1 MLRTS
6 IVIFVSLLLAPLV
19 AIAWCAA
26 CLRRPSLGLGLGE
39 RLGRLPSVSPGGVW
53 FHGASAGEA
62 KALVSLLRECEARGM
77 HGFATTVTPSGR
89 EVLRREAVANTIAY
103 APFDIPL
110 CVARVLSRARPRAF
124 VSVETELW
132 PSLILT
138 AKSSGVPVL
147 IASGRISDRSF
158 VRYQRFRWLV
168 APVMRRVDG
177 VAARSP
183 EDANRFKALGV
194 PSERVIVAGDLK
206 MDSGSV
212 ASHLATDLVRATSAV
227 SIFVAGSTHPGE
239 ERAAL
244 DALSACE
251 RRGCEVALVIAPRHL
266 ERLPEIERELAASGR
281 RVERRSQLGSRVLA
295 NGDVLILDT
304 TGELAALYAA
314 ASMAFVGGTLANVGG
329 HNLLEPLIEGCPVA
343 YGPRIET
350 VRESAAIARESGAG
364 IEVAD
369 AAGLCDAIA
378 NFAADAKQW
387 RARGESAKQFL
398 ATRRGS
404 AARIASWIEEHVG
417 EAVP

>member
-1 MLRTS
+1 
-6 IVIFVSLLLAPLV
+6 
-19 AIAWCAA
+19 
-26 CLRRPSLGLGLGE
+26 
-39 RLGRLPSVSPGGVW
+39 
-53 FHGASAGEA
+53 
-62 KALVSLLRECEARGM
+62 
-77 HGFATTVTPSGR
+77 
-89 EVLRREAVANTIAY
+89 
-103 APFDIPL
+103 
-110 CVARVLSRARPRAF
+110 
-124 VSVETELW
+124 
-132 PSLILT
+132 
-138 AKSSGVPVL
+138 
-147 IASGRISDRSF
+147 
-158 VRYQRFRWLV
+158 
-168 APVMRRVDG
+168 
-177 VAARSP
+177 
-183 EDANRFKALGV
+183 
-194 PSERVIVAGDLK
+194 
-206 MDSGSV
+206 
-212 ASHLATDLVRATSAV
+212 V

-266 ERLPEIERELAASGR
+266 ERLPEIERELVASGR

-343 YGPRIET
+343 YGPRLDA
-350 VRESAAIARESGAG
+350 VRESAVIARESGAG

-387 RARGESAKQFL
+387 RARGENAKKFL

-404 AARIASWIEEHVG
+404 AARIASWIEAHVG